1 MLSKLLKMA
10 GAGVKE
16 RVFATP
22 LMTRPL
28 VVGRDGKFR
37 ERDTGRVFWMHGI
50 NFASNTKMPEQP
62 CQDTNINA
70 EHCQLYETADTVT
83 FVGKPFPLNEGYQHL
98 SRIKQCGFNTI
109 RLVTTWEAIEHEG
122 PGIYDLEYADYVV
135 NFLKLIEEVGGLY
148 VFIDPHQDVWSRFS
162 GGSGAP
168 IWTLYAAGLE
178 PRNFEKTVAAK
189 LHNLAIDPQKFT
201 KMVWAT
207 NYNRLASEVMF
218 TLFFTGSIFTPKAKL
233 NEGENIQNYL
243 QRHFIEAFAFL
254 VGRIKSEIPH
264 IFSTCFLGIES
275 MNEPNSGFYGYGDL
289 HQCPTDQE
297 LKLDETPTPIQS
309 MRLGM
314 GYPEEVDMYS
324 VTIFGPSK
332 IGRRWC
338 DPDGVKAWVTET
350 DNKDK
355 HYGFVRSPD
364 WKLGECIFA
373 QHGVWDTMTGELIL
387 PDYFKVHPET
397 GEYLNKA
404 KFING
409 PFLDFWLRFKR
420 RMREVD
426 EDMFLVMQPPVLQI
440 PPLIKHNTEYL
451 DDKTVVA
458 LHYYD
463 GMSLLFQKW
472 NRMLNVDTLGIMRGR
487 YLNPVFGLVLGESN
501 IRKSI
506 QQQLKGM
513 ETESHH
519 NVGYNVPVIFTE
531 TGMPF
536 NMDNKR
542 SYEDGNYDSQEAAND
557 AILSAL
563 EKEQLN
569 FTYWCYNPENCH
581 DWGDLWNLEDFSI
594 WSKDD
599 LPGLDLQGGNNY
611 TEWLLNN
618 SIKRKSPFPTSSA
631 SVGHST
637 GSGDTESV
645 NSHSDGSINK
655 ELVREITHS
664 YTDSKGKYSGRGTSN
679 WSNGLNIDLTGG
691 IRAVNAIVRPVPFLV
706 NGNTNICEFDVTS
719 KSFHLEILNVK
730 SGSEE
735 IAPSVIVLPERHYP
749 NNNFRIRVSAGTF
762 ELKQNPITQWVE
774 WNHSE
779 SPDKVVIMDVRII
792 DELADEAIFKKND
805 CGPLKAFA
813 CGYLST
819 D

>member
-1 MLSKLLKMA
+1 MLPIGKALLRMGVA
-10 GAGVKE
+10 SVKE
-16 RVFATP
+16 RMFPTP
-22 LMTRPL
+22 LATKPL
-28 VVGRDGKFR
+28 VVDRNGQFR
-37 ERDTGRVFWMHGI
+37 EKDTGRVFRMHGV
-50 NFASNTKMPEQP
+50 NFASNTKMPEEP
-62 CQDTNINA
+62 CQNSNMDP
-70 EHCQLYETADTVT
+70 EHCGFYERADTVT

-109 RLVTTWEAIEHEG
+109 RFVTTWEAIEHEG
-122 PGIYDLEYADYVV
+122 PGIYDLEYADYLVG
-135 NFLKLIEEVGGLY
+135 FLKLIDEVGGLY

-189 LHNLAIDPQKFT
+189 LHNLAIDPQNFT

-218 TLFFTGSIFTPKAKL
+218 TLFFTGSVFTPKAKL
-233 NEGENIQNYL
+233 DEENIQSYL

-254 VGRIKSEIPH
+254 VSRIKSEIPH
-264 IFSTCFLGIES
+264 VFDTCFLGIES
-275 MNEPNSGFYGYGDL
+275 MNEPNSGFYGYSDL
-289 HQCPTDQE
+289 HQCPPHQE

-309 MRLGM
+309 LRLGM
-314 GYPEEVDMYS
+314 GFPEEVDMYS
-324 VTIFGPSK
+324 VSIFGPSK

-338 DPDGVKAWVTET
+338 DPEGTKAWVTEN

-355 HYGFVRSPD
+355 HYGFKRSPD

-373 QHGVWDTMTGELIL
+373 QHGVWDTITGELIM

-397 GEYLNKA
+397 GEYLDES

-409 PFLDFWLRFKR
+409 PFLDFWLKFKQ
-420 RMREVD
+420 RMREID
-426 EDMFLVMQPPVLQI
+426 EEMFLIMQPPVLQI
-440 PPLIKHNTEYL
+440 PPVIKHNSEYL

-506 QQQLKGM
+506 QKQLKSM
-513 ETESHH
+513 ATESHQ

-536 NMDNKR
+536 NMDNKK
-542 SYEDGNYDSQEAAND
+542 SYEDGNYTSQEAAND

-563 EKEQLN
+563 EREQLD
-569 FTYWCYNPENCH
+569 FTYWCYNPDNCH

-599 LPGLDLQGGNNY
+599 LPGLQLQDGNTY
-611 TEWLLNN
+611 SEWLLNN
-618 SIKRKSPFPTSSA
+618 SIKRKHFLPGSSQ
-631 SVGHST
+631 SMGQSST
-637 GSGDTESV
+637 TGDTESTY
-645 NSHSDGSINK
+645 SHSNSSINK

-664 YTDSKGKYSGRGTSN
+664 YTDSNGKSSGN
-679 WSNGLNIDLTGG
+679 DWSSQLNIDLSGG
-691 IRAVNAIVRPVPFLV
+691 VRAINAIIRPIPLLV
-706 NGNTNICEFDVTS
+706 NGDVNMCEFDMTS
-719 KSFHLEILNVK
+719 KSFHLEISNARFQ
-730 SGSEE
+730 SGE
-735 IAPSVIVLPERHYP
+735 PSPSIIVIPEQHYS
-749 NNNFRIRVSAGTF
+749 NNNFRIRVSSGDF
-762 ELKQNPITQWVE
+762 ELRQNPIMQWVE

-779 SPDKVVIMDVRII
+779 SSDKVVVMDVTAIN
-792 DELADEAIFKKND
+792 EYADDVIFKKND
-805 CGPLKAFA
+805 CGSLKAFA

-819 D
+819 E